1 MFLSKDEHLRTFKPN
16 CDRNHSNYTKNVF
29 LNMSKIFI
37 LHKSHPCFGPSS
49 KISPTYGAMVPIR
62 KSAHSTA
69 IMGPFQKSA
78 HPTAIMGPFLK
89 ISTPFCN
96 HGPILIISTLY
107 CNHGPTFETQYTLL
121 QSWAHLEN
129 HCTLLQSWAHFE
141 NQPTLLCNHYYGLL
155 LCFLAVQLSPQDL
168 NQRNGIQPKLVLFH
182 PPHARM
188 FECSG
193 F

>member
-1 MFLSKDEHLRTFKPN
+1 MFLSKYEHLRSFKPN

-78 HPTAIMGPFLK
+78 HPTAIMGPFWK
-89 ISTPFCN
+89 SAHPTAITGPF
-96 HGPILIISTLY
+96 
-107 CNHGPTFETQYTLL
+107 
-121 QSWAHLEN
+121 
-129 HCTLLQSWAHFE
+129 
-141 NQPTLLCNHYYGLL
+141 
-155 LCFLAVQLSPQDL
+155 
-168 NQRNGIQPKLVLFH
+168 
-182 PPHARM
+182 
-188 FECSG
+188 
-193 F
+193 